1 MSSYISKKE
10 RKTKVIFMKS
20 NLSESNSFWSR
31 PDGISLFDLFSI
43 AFVAVYLFIVFMAV
57 MGRNE
62 VAIDIQDNMNILMT
76 AIIGSYAGDQITNRI
91 ITGSD
96 SQRAEK
102 RREKYSEKDF
112 EDLL

>member
-1 MSSYISKKE
+1 
-10 RKTKVIFMKS
+10 MKS